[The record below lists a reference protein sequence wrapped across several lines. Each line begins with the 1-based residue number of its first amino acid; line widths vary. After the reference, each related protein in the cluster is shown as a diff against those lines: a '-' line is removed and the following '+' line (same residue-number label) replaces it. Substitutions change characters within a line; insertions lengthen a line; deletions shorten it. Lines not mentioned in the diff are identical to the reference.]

1 MAREARLFRHRVLF
15 ASIVLLALVAVLL
28 GRMAYLQ
35 VSSHEHYKT
44 LSHNNRVRIVPIA
57 PTRGLILDRNGVVL
71 AQNAPTHSLEIV
83 PEAVDDMVGLVTE
96 LAGMVDISAADV
108 SRFKKEAKRKR
119 RFDSVPLRFN
129 LNDTEVARLSVE
141 LHRLPGVSLVARL
154 TRDYPLGALGVH
166 AVGYVGRIDE
176 AELKRLDGTNY
187 RASTHI
193 GKTGVELAYETDL
206 HGTVGYQSIEANAR
220 GRVLRVLDRHA
231 PVPGD
236 DLHLTL
242 DASLQTVAEKALG
255 SENGA
260 VVAIE
265 PQTGGVLAMA
275 SMPGFDPNLFVNG
288 IDYISYREL
297 NHSPA
302 RPLFNRVLSGRYPPG
317 STIKPFIGLA
327 GLEVDPKSVNKDVW
341 CPGFYMLKGHSHKY
355 RDWKKTGHGRIDL
368 KSAIAESCDVYFYEL
383 ALRLGIDPMHDFLR
397 GFGFGR
403 RTGIDLRGEVR
414 GVLPSRAWKRRSLD
428 QPWYPGETLIA
439 GIGQGFTNVTP
450 LQLTVATAALGM
462 RGRRMKPRIVGR
474 QVNGKKGTDIAFAP
488 VVAENV
494 EVGQTR
500 AWERVVQAMEE
511 VVHGVRGTA
520 RRAGHNAR
528 FRIAGKT
535 GTAQVR
541 GIGQDEKYDASK
553 IAKRFHDHALFIAF
567 APAERPLIAVAV
579 IVENGG
585 GGSKVA
591 APIARKLMDHYLFGR
606 ARKHGKKNLLL
617 TSSPTVPADG
627 NL

>member
-1 MAREARLFRHRVLF
+1 MARESRLFRQRVLF
-15 ASIVLLALVAVLL
+15 ASVVLLVLVVALL
-28 GRMAYLQ
+28 GRMIYLQ
-35 VSSHEHYKT
+35 VTSHQHYKT

-83 PEAVDDMVGLVTE
+83 PEAVVDMDALIKKLAGLVD
-96 LAGMVDISAADV
+96 VSDADV
-108 SRFKKEAKRKR
+108 ARFEREAKRKR

-141 LHRLPGVSLVARL
+141 LHNLPGVSLVARL
-154 TRDYPLGALGVH
+154 TRDYPLGPLGVH

-176 AELKRLDGTNY
+176 AELKRLDGRNY

-193 GKTGVELAYETDL
+193 GKTGVEVAYEADL
-206 HGTVGYQSIEANAR
+206 HGVVGYQSIEANAR

-231 PVPGD
+231 PIPGD

-242 DASLQTVAEKALG
+242 DASLQTVAETALG

-265 PQTGGVLAMA
+265 PQTGGILAMA

-288 IDYISYREL
+288 IDVVSYREL
-297 NHSPA
+297 SRSPA

-317 STIKPFIGLA
+317 STVKPFIGLA
-327 GLEVDPKSVNKDVW
+327 GLELDPKAANKDIW
-341 CPGFYMLKGHSHKY
+341 CPGFFMLKGHSHKY
-355 RDWKKTGHGRIDL
+355 RDWKKAGHGRVNL

-383 ALRLGIDPMHDFLR
+383 ALKLGIDPAHDFLDK
-397 GFGFGR
+397 FGFGQ
-403 RTGIDLRGEVR
+403 RTGIDLKGEVR
-414 GVLPSRAWKRRSLD
+414 GILPSRAWKRRKLD

-439 GIGQGFTNVTP
+439 GIGQGFTAATP
-450 LQLTVATAALGM
+450 LQLAVATAALGM
-462 RGRRMKPRIVGR
+462 RGRRMSPRIVGR
-474 QVNGKKGTDIAFAP
+474 QVNVQKGTDVVFAP
-488 VVAENV
+488 TVAETI
-494 EVGQTR
+494 EISRPQ
-500 AWERVVQAMEE
+500 AWERVARSMEE
-511 VVHGVRGTA
+511 VVHGARGTA
-520 RRAGHNAR
+520 RRVGHNAR

-535 GTAQVR
+535 GTAQVK
-541 GIGQDEKYDASK
+541 GIGQEEKYDETK

-585 GGSKVA
+585 SGSKVA

-606 ARKHGKKNLLL
+606 ARKQGKKDLLL
-617 TSSPTVPADG
+617 TSMPAPPAVRP
-627 NL
+627 